1 MMMKIMIMIIVMI
14 MMMIVSSYHI
24 DEKSYLYH
32 IIIIIINEGDYE
44 ELQKSTE
51 DWYTYRGLVT
61 ERLEVVTRQLAEREW
76 MDTLMPDIETVEEI
90 VVGSDEDMSDDD

>member
-1 MMMKIMIMIIVMI
+1 MMIII
-14 MMMIVSSYHI
+14 IVI
-24 DEKSYLYH
+24 NEQSYLYH
-32 IIIIIINEGDYE
+32 IIIIEGDYE

-76 MDTLMPDIETVEEI
+76 MDTLMSDIETVEEI

>member
-1 MMMKIMIMIIVMI
+1 MMLMRMRVVILMMVIIMVIN
-14 MMMIVSSYHI
+14 
-24 DEKSYLYH
+24 EKSYLYH
-32 IIIIIINEGDYE
+32 IIINEGDYE

-76 MDTLMPDIETVEEI
+76 MDTLMSDIETVEEI

>member
-1 MMMKIMIMIIVMI
+1 VIVIMIII
-14 MMMIVSSYHI
+14 MVIN
-24 DEKSYLYH
+24 EKSYLYH
-32 IIIIIINEGDYE
+32 IIIIEGDYE

-76 MDTLMPDIETVEEI
+76 MDTLMSDIETVEEI

>member
-1 MMMKIMIMIIVMI
+1 MMLMRMRIVILMMVIIMVIN
-14 MMMIVSSYHI
+14 
-24 DEKSYLYH
+24 EKSYLYH
-32 IIIIIINEGDYE
+32 IIINEGDYE

-76 MDTLMPDIETVEEI
+76 MDTLMSDIETVEEI

>member
-1 MMMKIMIMIIVMI
+1 MRMRIVILMMVIIMVIN
-14 MMMIVSSYHI
+14 
-24 DEKSYLYH
+24 EKSYLYH
-32 IIIIIINEGDYE
+32 IIINEGDYE

-76 MDTLMPDIETVEEI
+76 MDTLMSDIETVEEI

>member
-1 MMMKIMIMIIVMI
+1 MIVIMIII
-14 MMMIVSSYHI
+14 MVIN
-24 DEKSYLYH
+24 EKSYLYH
-32 IIIIIINEGDYE
+32 IIIIEGDYE

-76 MDTLMPDIETVEEI
+76 MDTLMSDIETVEEI

>member
-1 MMMKIMIMIIVMI
+1 ML

-32 IIIIIINEGDYE
+32 IITIIINNEGDYE